1 MKTMRNVFL
10 SIGLVAT
17 VAGALS
23 GCTDVDRSKW
33 AALGSPHTVFCVSEG
48 HVLYDGTSTG
58 RVQTEHDVVTLE
70 DASTRELVEIKL
82 GRNASCVIKVK
93 QGGSL

>member
-1 MKTMRNVFL
+1 MKKMRNVFL
-10 SIGLVAT
+10 SIGLVAV

-33 AALGSPHTVFCVSEG
+33 SALGSPHSVKCVSEG
-48 HVLYDGTSTG
+48 SVLYEGMSTG
-58 RVQTEHDVVTLE
+58 RVQTDHDIVTLE

-93 QGGSL
+93 Q